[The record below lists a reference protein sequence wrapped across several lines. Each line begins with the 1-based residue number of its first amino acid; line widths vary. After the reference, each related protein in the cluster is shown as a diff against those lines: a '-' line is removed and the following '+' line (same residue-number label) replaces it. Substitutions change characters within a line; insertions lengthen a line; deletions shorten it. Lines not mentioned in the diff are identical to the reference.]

1 MIGLNSFF
9 TLFMIMDNKGKVQL
23 GQGVKA
29 TGFIVIAIGG
39 AYASLTKDFRVGSLI
54 ISIGAVIIAIGEFL

>member
-1 MIGLNSFF
+1 
-9 TLFMIMDNKGKVQL
+9 MDNKGKVQL

>member
-1 MIGLNSFF
+1 M
-9 TLFMIMDNKGKVQL
+9 NKEGKVHL

-29 TGFIVIAIGG
+29 AGFIIAVGG
-39 AYASLTKDFRVGSLI
+39 GYASLTKDFRIGSLI